1 MKETTTQDPA
11 ALDAE
16 EVQLGFGKGGV
27 PWYLMV
33 FYLSFL
39 TFFVWYTLEYQLPG
53 FLDQGPGSEA
63 AATEQG
69 PAHDAPAPAADAV
82 K

>member
-1 MKETTTQDPA
+1 MKESTMQHPG
-11 ALDAE
+11 ALDAD

-27 PWYLMV
+27 PWFLMV

-39 TFFVWYTLEYQLPG
+39 TFFVWYTLEYQLPD
-53 FLDQGPGSEA
+53 FLEQGPGSEA

-69 PAHDAPAPAADAV
+69 PAHAAPAPAVDAV

>member
-1 MKETTTQDPA
+1 MKESPTRHPA
-11 ALDAE
+11 TIDAD
-16 EVQLGFGKGGV
+16 EVQFGFGKGGV

-39 TFFVWYTLEYQLPG
+39 TFFVWYTLEYQLPD
-53 FLDQGPGSEA
+53 FLDQGPGRE

-69 PAHDAPAPAADAV
+69 PAQAAPAPAADAV